1 MRERERES
9 VCTRMQMKR
18 KGDRVVVVVGKA
30 WRCTVRCAGE
40 ERGNVSGMERGRGG
54 CNGYAYV

>member
-1 MRERERES
+1 MREREREYVYAYANEKEGRQSGGGGGGKS
-9 VCTRMQMKR
+9 VE
-18 KGDRVVVVVGKA
+18 
-30 WRCTVRCAGE
+30 CTVRCAGE